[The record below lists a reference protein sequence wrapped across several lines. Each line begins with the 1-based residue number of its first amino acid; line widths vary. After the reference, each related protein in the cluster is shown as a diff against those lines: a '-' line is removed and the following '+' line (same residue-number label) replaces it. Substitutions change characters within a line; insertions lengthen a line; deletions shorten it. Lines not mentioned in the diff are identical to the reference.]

1 MERPSPGVHPAGAAG
16 RAAHLPL
23 LRNGLRP
30 EGLSLTLW
38 RVVDGKPGHERQ
50 SEGLARAL
58 ARRCAVAVH
67 DIAAPPARAAL
78 GWWLAGAFPPGE
90 GLPDPDLIVGAGHAT
105 HAALLAAR
113 RARGG
118 RAVVLMRPSL
128 PLAWFDLCVV
138 PEHDRPPARPN
149 VLVTRGPL
157 NPLRPASRRGEEGIV
172 LVGGPS
178 AHHGWDGAAALA
190 AIGEVLAREPDRP
203 WTVTTSRRTP
213 AGFAEAAR
221 AALAGRAR
229 VVPWQET
236 DPGWLPE
243 RLARAAVA
251 WVTEDSASMVYEAL
265 SAGAAVGLL
274 PVPRRGR
281 AGRVVRGIDGL
292 VAAGLAVR
300 LVDWLAGAV
309 LRPPA
314 EPLDEAGRCAEWIL
328 ARWFGA

>member
-1 MERPSPGVHPAGAAG
+1 M
-16 RAAHLPL
+16 
-23 LRNGLRP
+23 
-30 EGLSLTLW
+30 
-38 RVVDGKPGHERQ
+38 
-50 SEGLARAL
+50 
-58 ARRCAVAVH
+58 H

-78 GWWLAGAFPPGE
+78 GWWLAGIFPPGA

-128 PLAWFDLCVV
+128 PLAWFDLCVI
-138 PEHDRPPARPN
+138 PAHDRPPARPN

-157 NPLRPASRRGEEGIV
+157 NPLAPGERRGEEGLV

-178 AHHGWDGAAALA
+178 AHHGWDGAAVLA
-190 AIGEVLAREPDRP
+190 AIGEVLAREPGRP

-213 AGFAEAAR
+213 PEFAEALR

-236 DPGWLPE
+236 GPGWLPE

-251 WVTEDSASMVYEAL
+251 WVTEDSVSMAYEAL

-281 AGRVVRGIDGL
+281 AGRVVRGIDEL

-300 LVDWLAGAV
+300 LADWLAGAA

-314 EPLDEAGRCAEWIL
+314 EPLDEAGRCADWIL
-328 ARWFGA
+328 TRWFGA